1 MVFTSLA
8 FPVFYAVVFALYWLF
23 GKEGQNRLVVVAGL
37 VFYGW
42 WDWRFAAL
50 LLVTTGVDFGV
61 GLALEK
67 EENEQKRRAWVLL
80 SLLTNLGVLA
90 TFKYFN
96 FFADSFARF
105 SALFGLHPSTVTL
118 KVPGPSAMFA
128 AR

>member
-61 GLALEK
+61 GLALEN
-67 EENEQKRRAWVLL
+67 EENERKRRAWVFL
-80 SLLTNLGVLA
+80 SLLTNLGVLGA
-90 TFKYFN
+90 FKYFN
-96 FFADSFARF
+96 FFADSFAGTF
-105 SALFGLHPSTVTL
+105 
-118 KVPGPSAMFA
+118 
-128 AR
+128 